1 MAPKVPE
8 RTSSAGESG
17 KTSNKI
23 NKETRLSLEAIRLR
37 EQLRALGAAERL
49 LRDQAER
56 LSTETTGREI
66 EKSRRRAFIELFTTS
81 KIGLGI
87 TNTGRGKRDPS
98 VQNRFRK
105 ACISA
110 YNASNPDTM
119 KKGLWCPI
127 TKT

>member
-8 RTSSAGESG
+8 RTSSAGKSG

-23 NKETRLSLEAIRLR
+23 SKETRLR
-37 EQLRALGAAERL
+37 EQLRALEAAERL

-66 EKSRRRAFIELFTTS
+66 EKSRRRAFTELFTTS

-127 TKT
+127 TGTWVP